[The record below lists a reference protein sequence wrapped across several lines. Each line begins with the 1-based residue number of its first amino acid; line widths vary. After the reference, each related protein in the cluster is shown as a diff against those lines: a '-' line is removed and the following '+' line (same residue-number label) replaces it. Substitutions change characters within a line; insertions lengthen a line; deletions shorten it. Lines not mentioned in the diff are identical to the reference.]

1 VEIRLGLPFLF
12 LRTRLDPA
20 RIRGLR
26 HHVPAAGS
34 GTSWRGPYLSF
45 DYAGTRMAI
54 GPDLSPAS
62 AGHLAGLIRA
72 LPATAGS
79 NPPGFYLA
87 TPPAQQADDDTVSTD
102 TAPLISRDGALPL
115 STLVLVAANLVPVA
129 GVLLFGWDL
138 GKLMVLF
145 RAESGIIGLYNLLKM
160 PWYSAGRCFL
170 PARCSSAISVLHGR
184 TFFIHLRAVRLPPQ
198 QRGQFTGGCWP
209 VPGGAA
215 QADHGNRALLRAT
228 VRQTPGAATRHQ

>member
-145 RAESGIIGLYNLLKM
+145 RAESGIIGLYNLLKIAVVQRWAVLFTG
-160 PWYSAGRCFL
+160 PLFVGHFGASWPYIFYSSTS
-170 PARCSSAISVLHGR
+170 CSSPATAAR
-184 TFFIHLRAVRLPPQ
+184 TVHWRMLASTWRSSAS
-198 QRGQFTGGCWP
+198 
-209 VPGGAA
+209 
-215 QADHGNRALLRAT
+215 
-228 VRQTPGAATRHQ
+228 